1 MLIFHAEFL
10 FGHHYHGDRNDQKV
24 DAGVVL
30 PFQRQVK
37 LPNPS
42 FEVPSCVSV
51 RCVLGKSALN
61 LLFRV
66 EDTWTWL

>member
-1 MLIFHAEFL
+1 MPNFCLGTIT
-10 FGHHYHGDRNDQKV
+10 HGDVRNDQKV